1 MGKKKERGNGE
12 GDVYAR
18 KNAEGKV
25 IGYRGAYWVQTAG
38 GPKRRYVS
46 GKTKTDARAALRKA
60 KANTDGG
67 LVFDAGDLTV
77 GKFVER
83 WLEESVKG
91 SVSHRTYHNYASQAR
106 NHIVPGI
113 GRVKLKALSPA
124 HVQGLY
130 RAKLDA
136 GLSAASV
143 RYQHAVLRRAMEQA
157 TRWGLVPRNVCALV
171 DPPRVVGKEVTPLG
185 PEQSRALLDA
195 ARGDRYEA
203 LYAVALEAVREGR

>member
-12 GDVYAR
+12 GDVYPR
-18 KNAEGKV
+18 KNREGKV
-25 IGYRGAYWVQTAG
+25 IGYRGAYWVQTAE
-38 GPKRRYVS
+38 GPRRRYVS
-46 GKTKTDARAALRKA
+46 GKNKTEARAALRKA
-60 KANTDGG
+60 KGDAEGG

-91 SVSHRTYHNYASQAR
+91 SVGHRTYHNYVSQAR
-106 NHIVPGI
+106 NHIVPGV

-130 RAKLDA
+130 RAKLDS

-171 DPPRVVGKEVTPLG
+171 DPPRVVGKERSPRSIPGSPARSWTPRVG
-185 PEQSRALLDA
+185 SATRPCTP
-195 ARGDRYEA
+195 
-203 LYAVALEAVREGR
+203 